1 MCKVDCIALDV
12 SGVTKRFVKSEGLR
26 GHDPTLENVFME
38 LTGKR
43 LEEQAEPISDGSM
56 GGIVDALPVLQQ
68 SDLLYDTGEFGGK
81 IERE

>member
-1 MCKVDCIALDV
+1 MYKVDCIALDV
-12 SGVTKRFVKSEGLR
+12 SGVTKRFVKREGLR